1 MALNRNEVG
10 LQFSLSVD
18 FADAVRQLQVFQSRF
33 RDMGADV
40 QGQIRQMQASMAS
53 FGRTAQQT
61 GQQLGDS
68 FQEPFERVRRSTS
81 SLQDAF
87 TNLGNVLS
95 VGVTL
100 PLAGLSAA
108 AIKSAVDLD
117 KSRARLAALTGS
129 AEEANRVISELNK
142 LVERTP
148 GLTSAFAMDAYAQMR
163 ALGTIGEE
171 SIMRLTA
178 SLGRLN
184 AVFTLQ
190 DPAQFARNLTQI
202 FTQSF
207 ERADIKEA
215 LGQVPIF
222 EQLLEQAFGTKDAAK
237 LRQLKEAGALTSD
250 VYFQGI
256 IEAIER
262 NPAIAN
268 AQETIAGRFA
278 KLTTQ
283 LQSALV
289 PLGERLLN
297 AIIPA
302 VERLAPILIGLL
314 DSFSKMP
321 PALQNTVIAGGA
333 FLAFIGP
340 AIRLTAELRTAFSSL
355 MVILTAGAGG
365 GLIGAIGRLSLAIKG
380 LALSNPITASVVAA
394 VTVIGTALA
403 YINSQLDGLELKV
416 KGFATALLALGGTG
430 ASIFTLIARVAER
443 RRNPL
448 PESGDPELRTD
459 EELAGSDADTVRKR
473 LEAQL
478 KATVDGQKKL
488 TQRTIDY
495 EKLVRDIVSESGR
508 QQLRLF
514 EVQTQGQ
521 LNALKRRYDAEEISQ
536 REFGEQTLR
545 LQMEQAKREMALL
558 GDQRAR
564 LEGDLARTRNTEKR
578 LQLERE
584 LVQVTGEQAIKLVEI
599 GGLLDARAQRG
610 ALPLF
615 TIDPAQVEQA
625 LDMVEPLIED
635 FRTRQQA
642 RLDQI
647 TGLDTQAIRT
657 RTEIIAIE
665 NQLELRQISRT
676 EAQERINE
684 LLRQERDQRIAS
696 LQVQMQAL
704 DITEEQ
710 SAKLAQ
716 QIELLRTQGETARAI
731 GFGDVLQGV
740 FDSIRQP
747 AAMLGD
753 AINGIRAG
761 AEQMVETLVLTG
773 QLSGQAFLKMARGA
787 IAAMA
792 AEAAVAAIMETAR
805 GLSKLALGLPVQ
817 AAQHFASAKTFAMTA
832 LKAGVA
838 TAALGAIAPGGAS
851 ESGGTGG
858 RFVTGTAGRPE
869 TISLI
874 QGQQGARREP
884 QVIIIRA
891 ETEPG
896 VVVRKV
902 VENIQNNGE
911 MRQIIKQEIMQGA
924 F

>member
-40 QGQIRQMQASMAS
+40 QSQIRQMQASMAS
-53 FGRTAQQT
+53 FGQTAQRT

-68 FQEPFERVRRSTS
+68 FRGPLEAVRQQAT

-87 TNLGNVLS
+87 SNLGNVLT

-117 KSRARLAALTGS
+117 KTRARLAALMGS
-129 AEEANRVISELNK
+129 TEEANRVISELNK
-142 LVERTP
+142 LVAQTP
-148 GLTSAFAMDAYAQMR
+148 GLTSAFAMDAFAQMR

-171 SIMRLTA
+171 SIMKLTA

-190 DPAQFARNLTQI
+190 DPQQFIRNITQI
-202 FTQSF
+202 FTQGF

-250 VYFQGI
+250 TYFQGL
-256 IEAIER
+256 IEAIDR
-262 NPAIAN
+262 NPAFAN

-278 KLTTQ
+278 KLTAQ
-283 LQSALV
+283 LQTALV
-289 PLGERLLN
+289 PLGERLLA

-302 VERLAPILIGLL
+302 IERLAPILIGML
-314 DSFSKMP
+314 DTFSKMS

-333 FLAFIGP
+333 FLAFLGP
-340 AIRLTAELRTAFSSL
+340 AIRLTAELRTAFASL
-355 MVILTAGAGG
+355 MVILTAGTGG
-365 GLIGAIGRLSLAIKG
+365 GLIGALGRLRIALGALAM
-380 LALSNPITASVVAA
+380 SNPVTAA
-394 VTVIGTALA
+394 VLGALTAIGAAFL
-403 YINSQLDGLELKV
+403 YINNQLDGLTTKT
-416 KGFATALLALGGTG
+416 KAFAVALAGIAGGGG
-430 ASIFTLIARVAER
+430 AAVLSAIAGVAER
-443 RRNPL
+443 RRTPAVTAEQ
-448 PESGDPELRTD
+448 PATQQATDTESIRQR
-459 EELAGSDADTVRKR
+459 LAD
-473 LEAQL
+473 QL
-478 KATVDGQKKL
+478 KLTTDNQKKL

-495 EKLVRDIVSESGR
+495 ERLVRDIVNEEGR
-508 QQLRLF
+508 QRLQLF
-514 EVQTQGQ
+514 EVQTQQ
-521 LNALKRRYDAEEISQ
+521 QMAALKRRYDAQELSERQ
-536 REFGEQTLR
+536 FGEQMLR
-545 LQMEQAKREMALL
+545 LQMEQANREMAVL
-558 GDQRAR
+558 GDQRTR
-564 LEGDLARTRNTEKR
+564 LEGDLARTQNAERR
-578 LQLERE
+578 LQIEKE
-584 LVQVTGEQAIKLVEI
+584 LAQVTGEQAIKLAQI
-599 GGLLDARAQRG
+599 GGLLDERAQRG
-610 ALPLF
+610 TLPLF
-615 TIDPAQVEQA
+615 TVDPAQVEQA
-625 LDMVEPLIED
+625 LDMVDPILED
-635 FRTRQQA
+635 FRNRQQA

-696 LQVQMQAL
+696 LQIQMQAL

-716 QIELLRTQGETARAI
+716 QIELLRTQGETARSI

-740 FDSIRQP
+740 FESIRQP
-747 AAMLGD
+747 AEMVSGALQ
-753 AINGIRAG
+753 NLKSG
-761 AEQMVETLVLTG
+761 AEQTLEAMIMTG
-773 QLSGQAFLKMARGA
+773 NLSGQAFLKMARGA

-792 AEAAVAAIMETAR
+792 AEAAVSAIMQLAK
-805 GLSKLALGLPVQ
+805 GLAQLAVGNVPSAKLHFSSAATFGKVALGAGL
-817 AAQHFASAKTFAMTA
+817 TA
-832 LKAGVA
+832 
-838 TAALGAIAPGGAS
+838 AALGAIAPGGAS

-858 RFVTGTAGRPE
+858 RFVTGGTGRPE

-874 QGQQGARREP
+874 QGQQGNRREP
-884 QVIIIRA
+884 QVIVIRA

-896 VVVRKV
+896 VIVRKV
-902 VENIQNNGE
+902 VENVQNNGE
-911 MRQIIKQEIMQGA
+911 MRQLIRQEIMQGVV
-924 F
+924 